1 MRQLMSTFQLSLNRG
16 VKDSQESEERGQP
29 SKNLDI
35 MRADVTLFKTGGCDP
50 VGVSSEDKKSSRK
63 LTGL

>member
-1 MRQLMSTFQLSLNRG
+1 MPTFQLSLNSG

-35 MRADVTLFKTGGCDP
+35 MRADVTLFMMGGWDP
-50 VGVSSEDKKSSRK
+50 VGMSSEDKKNSGK